1 MPLLWQPQR
10 ATICPLQRAKLG
22 FAATTAQKISAIIS
36 NGDYATPAT
45 VPRDCLLAF
54 PPLCFLSYICFLHAH
69 ISFVTTRF
77 YERHGK
83 TRVFLLFARFSVPYR
98 ASAKAV
104 YVATELRSCTMPKAT
119 IGFCFSTAPII
130 CAIISHRDKTPH
142 DSFAKLSA
150 WCGSLRS
157 LFLGGGL
164 ILH

>member
-10 ATICPLQRAKLG
+10 AIICPLQRAKLG

-54 PPLCFLSYICFLHAH
+54 SPRSTYVTLVTHVLFSVVSATDTHAKAR
-69 ISFVTTRF
+69 ISESRTRF
-77 YERHGK
+77 FR
-83 TRVFLLFARFSVPYR
+83 SYR
-98 ASAKAV
+98 AGAKAV
-104 YVATELRSCTMPKAT
+104 NVATELRSCTMPKAT

-142 DSFAKLSA
+142 HSFAKLSA
-150 WCGSLRS
+150 WWLASLV
-157 LFLGGGL
+157 FWKWFNP
-164 ILH
+164 